1 MLSEMLLLLCVLSV
15 ASVLSFGEDM
25 VTMHVS
31 WPHNASCKGT
41 PVDPHVC
48 RALAVLV
55 KDAFSSRCQSATED
69 ARATTAEASCHLQFK
84 INEETPLYYLCNGNT
99 VEEIL
104 KKQEDLHLPAHTNG
118 EPDCS
123 KLPARI
129 ELSSDKDSKNAA
141 TVSAPANT
149 EKESKGKPEES
160 PATETSDN
168 RTKKTDPEKP
178 TIKEP
183 QTKNEK
189 TVDVKSTEPQSKQN
203 SGSMRSLFGDR
214 CFFIPLLYSMLL

>member
-1 MLSEMLLLLCVLSV
+1 MLSEMLLLLCILSV
-15 ASVLSFGEDM
+15 ASVLSFEDM
-25 VTMHVS
+25 VTMTVS
-31 WPHNASCKGT
+31 WPHNASCKGIQG
-41 PVDPHVC
+41 DPRVC

-55 KDAFSSRCQSATED
+55 KDAFSSRCKTVTGD
-69 ARATTAEASCHLQFK
+69 VRATTAEASCHLQFK
-84 INEETPLYYLCNGNT
+84 INEETPLYYLCNGDT
-99 VEEIL
+99 VREIMQ
-104 KKQEDLHLPAHTNG
+104 KQEDLHLPAHTNG

-168 RTKKTDPEKP
+168 VTEKTVPEKP
-178 TIKEP
+178 TIKGP